1 MPDSVHLCDFPE
13 GDSDRRDAALERQMS
28 AVMTVVALGRTL
40 RSAHD
45 LKVRQPLKILHVACR
60 NEALLAS
67 IAELKDII
75 LEELNVKDAEFRV
88 HESGFATLKVKA
100 NFARLGPKLGPLV
113 KKAAGLI
120 AGLKSEQVEILAG
133 GESLTLTVDAQSIE
147 LTLDDVIIEHL
158 PREGSV
164 VAAEGGIVV
173 ALDTA
178 LTPELIEEGLAREFV
193 SKLQNM
199 RKTADLEVTQ
209 RIRVQFSGDD
219 AVKAAVASYRDYIT
233 TETLSLSCEDVPV
246 SPAGATEWD
255 LNGHPCAI
263 VFEQAQ

>member
-1 MPDSVHLCDFPE
+1 MPDSVHLCDFPA
-13 GDSDRRDAALERQMS
+13 GDSVRRDAALERQMA

-45 LKVRQPLKILHVACR
+45 LKVRQPLKTLHVACR
-60 NEALLAS
+60 NAELLAS
-67 IAELKDII
+67 IGDLKDII
-75 LEELNVKDAEFRV
+75 LEELNVKDAQFRP
-88 HESGFATLKVKA
+88 HESDFATLKVKA

-113 KKAAGLI
+113 KKAAGVI
-120 AGLKSEQVEILAG
+120 AGLKSEQVELLAG
-133 GESLTLTVDAQSIE
+133 GESVSLTVEGQSLV
-147 LTLDDVIIEHL
+147 LTLDDVIIEHV

-178 LTPELIEEGLAREFV
+178 LTPALIEEGLAREFV

-209 RIRVQFSGDD
+209 RIHVRFTGDD
-219 AVKAAVASYRDYIT
+219 AVRAAVAKYREYIT
-233 TETLSLSCEDVPV
+233 TETLSLSCEAVPEK
-246 SPAGATEWD
+246 SDGATDWD
-255 LNGHPCAI
+255 LNGHGCSIIFRLA
-263 VFEQAQ
+263 

>member
-1 MPDSVHLCDFPE
+1 MP
-13 GDSDRRDAALERQMS
+13 ERQMA

-45 LKVRQPLKILHVACR
+45 LKVRQPLKKLHVACR
-60 NEALLAS
+60 NAELLAS
-67 IAELKDII
+67 IGELKDII
-75 LEELNVKDAEFRV
+75 LEELNVKDAEFRA
-88 HESGFATLKVKA
+88 HESDFATLKVKA

-113 KKAAGLI
+113 KKAAGVI
-120 AGLKSEQVEILAG
+120 AALKSAQVESLAA
-133 GESLTLTVDAQSIE
+133 GETVSVTVEGQAVE
-147 LTLDDVIIEHL
+147 LILDDVIIEHL

-178 LTPELIEEGLAREFV
+178 LTPELVEEGLAREFV

-209 RIRVQFSGDD
+209 RIHVQFAGDD
-219 AVKAAVASYRDYIT
+219 AVKAAVARYREYIT
-233 TETLSLSCEDVPV
+233 TETLSLSCEFVPAK
-246 SPAGATEWD
+246 PGDATDWD
-255 LNGHPCAI
+255 LNGHACSIAFSANP
-263 VFEQAQ
+263 